1 MTVSLLG
8 RCRRDHLLGVAIASS
23 SPAVAARCAY
33 VRPGVGVAVS
43 QNVTDPRLGPQLLD
57 ALEAGAAAATAVD
70 RVAAAAP
77 HRDHRQLA
85 ALDANGEAG
94 AFAGAQALGCNGHRG
109 GVDCLAAGNLLAD
122 EQVLDAVVRGFEQ
135 APDEHLGGR
144 LVGALAAGRETSPV
158 RSAGLLVAGSVPW
171 PVADLRVDWHHDP
184 VGELWGLWEL
194 WEPQLDDYVT
204 RALDPE
210 RAPAFGVAGDERS
223 R

>member
-1 MTVSLLG
+1 
-8 RCRRDHLLGVAIASS
+8 
-23 SPAVAARCAY
+23 
-33 VRPGVGVAVS
+33 VAVS

-57 ALEAGAAAATAVD
+57 TLEAGAAAATAVD

-85 ALDANGEAG
+85 ALDASGEAG
-94 AFAGAQALGCNGHRG
+94 AFTGAQALGCNGHRRG
-109 GVDCLAAGNLLAD
+109 MDCLAAGNLLAN
-122 EQVLDAVVRGFEQ
+122 EQVLDAVVRGFEE

-144 LVGALAAGRETSPV
+144 LVRALAAGRETSPV
-158 RSAGLLVAGSVPW
+158 RSAGLLMAASVPW
-171 PVADLRVDWHHDP
+171 PVADLRVDWHDDP
-184 VGELWGLWEL
+184 VGELSELWEL

-210 RAPAFGVAGDERS
+210 RAPAFGLAGDERS